1 MVSTEFDRN
10 AVRSP
15 EKGSMFARVA
25 MLEGRPEQLEA
36 GIRDYREHVVP
47 EARKLAGFKGA
58 YLLVDRKTGKNI
70 SITLWE
76 TEKAE
81 RDSAEAANKLRANA
95 SQIVSASKPPV
106 VGAYEIAVQ
115 G

>member
-1 MVSTEFDRN
+1 MVSNELDRK
-10 AVRSP
+10 ATRSQ
-15 EKGSMFARVA
+15 EKGAMFARVA
-25 MLEGRPEQLEA
+25 MVEGKAEQVEA
-36 GIRDYREHVVP
+36 GIRDYRDHVLP
-47 EARKLAGFKGA
+47 EARKLAGFRGA

-70 SITLWE
+70 SITLWD

-81 RDSAEAANKLRANA
+81 RDSAEAANRLRANA

-106 VGAYEIAVQ
+106 VGAYEIAAQ

>member
-1 MVSTEFDRN
+1 MVSTESNRN
-10 AVRSP
+10 SQRSP
-15 EKGSMFARVA
+15 GKGSMFARVA
-25 MLEGRPEQLEA
+25 MMEGKPEQIEA
-36 GIRDYREHVVP
+36 GVRDYREHVLP
-47 EARKLAGFKGA
+47 EAMKLAGFKGA

>member
-10 AVRSP
+10 VKRSP

-25 MLEGRPEQLEA
+25 MLEGKPEQLEA

-47 EARKLAGFKGA
+47 EAKKLTGFGGA
-58 YLLVDRKTGKNI
+58 YLLVDRKTGKTI
-70 SITLWE
+70 SITLWD

-81 RDSAEAANKLRANA
+81 RDSAEAANRLRANA

-106 VGAYEIAVQ
+106 VGAYEVAVQ

>member
-1 MVSTEFDRN
+1 MVSSELDRK
-10 AVRSP
+10 ATRSP
-15 EKGSMFARVA
+15 EKGTTFARVS
-25 MLEGRPEQLEA
+25 MLEGKPEQLEA
-36 GIRDYREHVVP
+36 GIRDYREHVLP

-70 SITLWE
+70 SITLWD

-81 RDSAEAANKLRANA
+81 RDSAEAANKLRAHA
-95 SQIVSASKPPV
+95 SQIVSVSKPPV
-106 VGAYEIAVQ
+106 VGAYEVAVQ